1 MIIQF
6 LVAMVATAAFSILY
20 SVPRKNILAGAVAG
34 GVGWIIYF
42 TLEKA
47 GADTIVYAF
56 TSAFFLG
63 VISRICAVLFKTPV
77 TLYLLPGIFPIVPG
91 AGIYY
96 TAYYFFMNDMAS
108 FTRNGLETAKIALAI
123 SFGIIFALSI
133 PHEIFDLL
141 RKLQRE
147 EK

>member
-6 LVAMVATAAFSILY
+6 LVAMVATAAFSVLY
-20 SVPRKNILAGAVAG
+20 SVPRKNILPGAVAG

-108 FTRNGLETAKIALAI
+108 FAKNATEITKIALAI

-133 PHEIFDLL
+133 PHGVFSLL
-141 RKLQRE
+141 SKL
-147 EK
+147 KKD